1 MRAALL
7 LALAL
12 APVAAGQDPKPVD
25 PPKPGPAPA
34 PVVAVTV
41 YQTTALVTRA
51 VQTPDAAG
59 QAEVVVA
66 PLPGTVVPTSL
77 YAEGGENVRV
87 ITARFRS
94 RAISEDNR
102 AEVRVLESKI
112 KDSKKKLQVL
122 EADGKALDAN
132 TKLLDKMEVF
142 TAATLQHMTE
152 KGVLDSE
159 KTIALATFIRDARVK
174 AAKESVALDQQREA
188 IHDVLSFDERVL
200 KEKSGGVTR
209 TERDAVLVIE
219 KLKAGPATVRLNYL
233 VTGASWRPQYKLR
246 AGTKKDDVVT
256 VEYLAGV
263 LQETGEDWTNAEL
276 TLSTAQPLLNASPP
290 DLRSLE
296 VVATAPGMMLNPD
309 GKAVPVPP
317 GTPPQQ
323 ALNPGFGGQFNQSG
337 FAGQGGGFG
346 GQGGIAGGFQGIS
359 PAGRGA
365 PGTPAGGA
373 MPNTTAYLEG
383 LDQQAKGLRSQAADN
398 FRQNNPDVGNTLQ
411 NQAAAQE
418 AYRDLVAEKNDL
430 PRPGPDGLVNGPSV
444 TYRLKTKLTIPS
456 RSDDQIIEI
465 ARLDLAPK
473 FYYKAVPVLTPN
485 VYRIADLVNSTEY
498 VFLPGE
504 ATMYLGTDFVGQA
517 RLPLVAA
524 GKPFTVGFGVDP
536 QLQATR
542 KLVDRTRTTQG
553 GNQVVTFKYRVLVNS
568 YKTAPVDVQ
577 VWDRM
582 PHAEAV
588 NSIAVSLTK
597 GDADVSK
604 DALYVRDDRPK
615 NLLRWDVKVGPKQN
629 GENALAVDYEFRMEF
644 AQTVNIAAFLAK

>member
-12 APVAAGQDPKPVD
+12 APAAAGQDPKPVD

-66 PLPGTVVPTSL
+66 PLPGSVVPTSL

-87 ITARFRS
+87 ITARFRT
-94 RAISEDNR
+94 RAINEDNR
-102 AEVRVLESKI
+102 AEVRVLEAKI
-112 KDSKKKLQVL
+112 KESKKKLQVI
-122 EADGKALDAN
+122 EADAKALEGN

-142 TAATLQHMTE
+142 TAATLQHLTE
-152 KGVLDSE
+152 KGQLDSE
-159 KTIALATFIRDARVK
+159 KIIALATFIREARVK
-174 AAKESVALDQQREA
+174 AAKESVTLAQQRDA
-188 IHDVLSFDERVL
+188 IGDVMAFDERVL
-200 KEKSGGVTR
+200 KEKAGGVTR

-219 KLKAGPATVRLNYL
+219 KLKAGPASVRLNYL

-246 AGTKKDDVVT
+246 AGTKKDDAVT

-263 LQETGEDWTNAEL
+263 KQETGEDWANAEL

-296 VVATAPGMMLNPD
+296 VVATAPT
-309 GKAVPVPP
+309 P
-317 GTPPQQ
+317 GTVVANQI
-323 ALNPGFGGQFNQSG
+323 GG
-337 FAGQGGGFG
+337 GGLQGFG
-346 GQGGIAGGFQGIS
+346 GQGGIGGGFQGAS
-359 PAGRGA
+359 PGGRGA
-365 PGTPAGGA
+365 PGTPGGGA
-373 MPNTTAYLEG
+373 MPNTTAYLSG
-383 LDQQAKGLRSQAADN
+383 LDQQSQALRGQAADN
-398 FRQNNPDVGNTLQ
+398 FRMNNAEVGNDLQ

-430 PRPGPDGLVNGPSV
+430 ARPGPDGLVNGPSV
-444 TYRLKTKLTIPS
+444 TYRLKSKLTIPS
-456 RSDDQIIEI
+456 RPDDQIIEI

-498 VFLPGE
+498 VLLPGE
-504 ATMYLGTDFVGQA
+504 AAMYLGTDFVGQA
-517 RLPLVAA
+517 RLPLVAS

-542 KLVDRTRTTQG
+542 KLVERTRTTKG
-553 GNQVVTFKYRVLVNS
+553 GNQVVTFQYRVLVNS

-588 NSIAVSLTK
+588 NSIGVTLVK

-629 GENALAVDYEFRMEF
+629 GENALALDYEFRMEF